1 MAIVCLLALI
11 ELMRRC
17 SGKDDAYFAILIEM
31 ALLKLP
37 SMGQQIMPFAV
48 LFGSMLAFT
57 RLTRTNELVVAR
69 AAGVSVWQFLMPA
82 SAVALMLGALKVGVL
97 DRKSTRLNSSH

>member
-1 MAIVCLLALI
+1 
-11 ELMRRC
+11 MRRG
-17 SGKDDAYFAILIEM
+17 SGKDEAYFAVLFEM

-37 SMGQQIMPFAV
+37 NMGQQIMPFAV

-69 AAGVSVWQFLMPA
+69 AAGVSVWHLLTPPFVL
-82 SAVALMLGALKVGVL
+82 VGALWL
-97 DRKSTRLNSSH
+97 LLRKRMFVYCVFP